1 MGSGGGSSV
10 AKSVVKWYSGLT
22 RSSRCGVILRQ
33 RVLEWTSLRE
43 SGVQRFREVLAVD
56 EGVGNA
62 LGCQWVLDVPS
73 ISNERPPRAVRLEEE
88 VWDAGCPYSL
98 LFTSRA
104 LYSLLDAR
112 VRPVQL
118 VDVPLDVGPDF
129 LEPFAGPCTGDQG
142 QAVVRREAG
151 GTLVGDANIL
161 LVSSASNPL

>member
-129 LEPFAGPCTGDQG
+129 LEPLAGPCTGDQG
-142 QAVVRREAG
+142 
-151 GTLVGDANIL
+151 
-161 LVSSASNPL
+161 